1 MEESTI
7 FKNVYFT
14 IYALFFIKRIAE
26 SNKPNLLGHIY
37 PTPSAI
43 PWHCYFFKHVAQFLN
58 IFLMSY
64 SNFKLMCKCKIF

>member
-26 SNKPNLLGHIY
+26 SNKPNLLGHIN

-43 PWHCYFFKHVAQFLN
+43 PWHCYFFKHFA
-58 IFLMSY
+58 
-64 SNFKLMCKCKIF
+64 